1 MPPRTHLARF
11 FCHSP
16 VAAARHAGVP
26 TQCAPSHTK
35 NPSMLKRLSVLAALL
50 SAVPLAAA
58 AAPTIEL
65 KPCRLSGVATEVQ
78 CGQLQRPLDP
88 AQPQGKQIAVHVVVV
103 PALARNKLPDP
114 VVFLAGGPG
123 QSAINLVP
131 MLTGRLARLQQ
142 RRDLVFVD
150 QRGTGRSAPLECAE
164 ERHLPVAEGLDLE
177 ANFRRTDACR
187 AELEKLPHGDLRQ
200 YTTVIAMQDL
210 DAVREALGVAQWN
223 LIGGSYGTRAG
234 LEYLRAFPT
243 KVRRA
248 VLDGLAPPDMALPLS
263 FSPDNQAALDA
274 VLAACEQQPGCAQAY
289 PKLAEQWQRL
299 LASLPREVSLQHP
312 LTGKQ
317 EKAVLQR
324 EHVLRAVRGPLYV
337 PAFASALPAAIAS
350 AAEGNFNALSGLLSS
365 MGGRQTRLTLGM
377 HLSVI
382 CAEDLPRMA
391 DSKEAAGRD
400 YGRVDAQFYGRL
412 CQNWP
417 RGTVPEA
424 FYTMPPAQS
433 PVLLLS
439 GGADPVTPPRHGER
453 VAKALGPKALHQV
466 VPAAGHGVMSLPCMR
481 EVLNRFIDA
490 KTEAEAL
497 AVKTDCAAKMPL
509 PLAFIPPDPSLPKT
523 DKKNAEVKP

>member
-1 MPPRTHLARF
+1 MRNTFL
-11 FCHSP
+11 
-16 VAAARHAGVP
+16 
-26 TQCAPSHTK
+26 
-35 NPSMLKRLSVLAALL
+35 LLAALL
-50 SAVPLAAA
+50 AGALPAAA
-58 AAPTIEL
+58 SRLEL

-88 AQPQGKQIAVHVVVV
+88 SQAQGKTIDIHVVVV

-123 QSAINLVP
+123 QSAISLLP
-131 MLTGRLARLQQ
+131 MMSGRLARLQQ

-150 QRGTGRSAPLECAE
+150 QRGTGKSAPLQCPDDSLLPMAE
-164 ERHLPVAEGLDLE
+164 ALDLD
-177 ANFRRTDACR
+177 AHARRLDACR
-187 AELEKLPHGDLRQ
+187 AELERLPHGDLRQ

-210 DAVREALGVAQWN
+210 DAVRTALGVAQWN

-234 LEYLRAFPT
+234 LEYLRAFPAQ
-243 KVRRA
+243 VRRA

-274 VLAACEQQPGCAQAY
+274 LLAACQRQTGCDKAY

-299 LASLPREVSLQHP
+299 LASLPREVTLTHA

-324 EHVLRAVRGPLYV
+324 EHVLRAVRGPLYA
-337 PAFASALPAAIAS
+337 PSLASALPAAIAA
-350 AAEGNFNALSGLLSS
+350 AAEGQFTPLAGVVSA
-365 MGGRQTRLTLGM
+365 MGGRRTQMAMGM
-377 HLSVI
+377 HFAVV
-382 CAEDLPRMA
+382 CAEDLPRLG
-391 DSKEAAGRD
+391 DSREAAGRD
-400 YGRVDAQFYGRL
+400 YGRIDAQFYQRA
-412 CQNWP
+412 CQHWP
-417 RGTVPEA
+417 RGSVPAA
-424 FYTMPPAQS
+424 FYTLPPAQA

-453 VAKALGPKALHQV
+453 VAKALGAKALHQV

-481 EVLNRFIDA
+481 EVLHRFIDA

-497 AVKTDCAAKMPL
+497 AVKTDCAAQMPQ
-509 PLAFIPPDPSLPKT
+509 PLAFVPPDPTLPKA
-523 DKKNAEVKP
+523 DKNKEAQP